1 MYTVRKYTTYN
12 RRVGGSQ
19 NKLHRAP
26 AMKTI
31 CTKSPIFDENH
42 LRMTGPICK
51 SKHTVFRWKGD
62 KTRKATLICDS
73 LGKWF
78 RAMANTDTQAI
89 PGLNLDRAALRIIDG
104 TLSVNN
110 YTTILVMIGT
120 NDVEEFDPQQI
131 TEKLA
136 YLLDIIKARNP
147 SAIIAYNAIIFR
159 PRDIPEQMVEIERM
173 YRLGANYTPPPP
185 PPPPEKPLTAQQKY
199 DALPVMEKKRREIN
213 KEIRKYCNANNILFL
228 QSWLKMQKADKTV
241 NLALYAR
248 DGIHLNEAGTHTLR
262 IHIEGN
268 AGALI
273 NRNQKCLPI

>member
-1 MYTVRKYTTYN
+1 
-12 RRVGGSQ
+12 
-19 NKLHRAP
+19 
-26 AMKTI
+26 
-31 CTKSPIFDENH
+31 
-42 LRMTGPICK
+42 MTGPICK